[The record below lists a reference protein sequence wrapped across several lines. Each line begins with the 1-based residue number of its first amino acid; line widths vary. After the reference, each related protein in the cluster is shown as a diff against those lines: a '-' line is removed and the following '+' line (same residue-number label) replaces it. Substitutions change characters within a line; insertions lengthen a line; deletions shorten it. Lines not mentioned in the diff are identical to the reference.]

1 MGFEIYL
8 SFLRYESL
16 QILKE
21 YSKDIGTELNDRII
35 KAVDADVFKKVEEAE
50 RPRSGFKVV
59 LHGDL
64 WYSNFMFR
72 YVN

>member
-1 MGFEIYL
+1 M
-8 SFLRYESL
+8 
-16 QILKE
+16 KE

-35 KAVDADVFKKVEEAE
+35 KAVDDDIFKKVEEAE
-50 RPRSGFKVV
+50 APRSGFKVV

-72 YVN
+72 